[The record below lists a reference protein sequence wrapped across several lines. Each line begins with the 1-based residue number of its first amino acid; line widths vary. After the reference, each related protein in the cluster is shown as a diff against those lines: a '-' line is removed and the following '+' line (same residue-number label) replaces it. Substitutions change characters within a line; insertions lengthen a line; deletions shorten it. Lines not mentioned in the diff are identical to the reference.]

1 MRNHYSSPGHPQA
14 NGQIK
19 VTNWTLLKFI
29 KTRLERV
36 KWAWPDE
43 LLGALWAYRTTMR
56 TPTGETPFKMT
67 FGTEAIVPVD
77 VGMSSIRRAWYDEKS
92 NDESLKLAVD
102 CLPEVRD
109 DATQRMALY
118 QERMTRYY
126 NQRVK
131 LKHFNPRDMVL
142 QKVS

>member
-19 VTNWTLLKFI
+19 VTNWTLLKLI

-36 KWAWPDE
+36 KWASPDE
-43 LLGALWAYRTTMR
+43 LLGVLWAYRTTMR

-67 FGTEAIVPVD
+67 FGTEAIVPVE

-109 DATQRMALY
+109 DAA
-118 QERMTRYY
+118 
-126 NQRVK
+126 
-131 LKHFNPRDMVL
+131 
-142 QKVS
+142 

>member
-1 MRNHYSSPGHPQA
+1 M
-14 NGQIK
+14 
-19 VTNWTLLKFI
+19 I

-43 LLGALWAYRTTMR
+43 LPGALWAYRTTMR

-67 FGTEAIVPVD
+67 FGTKAIVLVE
-77 VGMSSIRRAWYDEKS
+77 VGVSSIRRAWYDEKS
-92 NDESLKLAVD
+92 NDKSLKLAVD
-102 CLPEVRD
+102 CLPKVRD
-109 DATQRMALY
+109 DVAQRMALY

-131 LKHFNPRDMVL
+131 LKHFNLGDMVL
-142 QKVS
+142 QMVS